1 MSACDR
7 LAALLAASGRAVLVG
22 SPTEGAG
29 GSQQEVPGIPARWT
43 DPSRVLSVAIPN
55 AAFGV
60 PRRAASGPVMK
71 ATGGAAAPASGQVPA
86 EDFFRSFGIENRP
99 IEPDVRFEP
108 RPEDVS
114 GSGRGWLEQV
124 EAILNRTPLT

>member
-1 MSACDR
+1 
-7 LAALLAASGRAVLVG
+7 
-22 SPTEGAG
+22 
-29 GSQQEVPGIPARWT
+29 
-43 DPSRVLSVAIPN
+43 
-55 AAFGV
+55 
-60 PRRAASGPVMK
+60 MK
-71 ATGGAAAPASGQVPA
+71 ATGGPAAPASGQVPA